1 MVAVNVAAGV
11 ISITK
16 TGGSEMNI
24 PADAIVSIT
33 VHNKPVRIA
42 SLASATGY
50 DNSDLWFV
58 RIKLKDNTF
67 EDIVM
72 GTVTNQASCVNTQAG
87 ANIAEGVLDN
97 VFA

>member
-1 MVAVNVAAGV
+1 M
-11 ISITK
+11 S
-16 TGGSEMNI
+16 I
-24 PADAIVSIT
+24 PADAIISMK

-42 SLASATGY
+42 SLASSTGY

-58 RIKLKDNTF
+58 RIKLKDNSF

-72 GTVTNQASCVNTQAG
+72 GTVGNQATWVNTQAG
-87 ANIAEGVLDN
+87 ANIAEAALDG